1 MKKYKINGF
10 SMLEVL
16 ITLVIILLG
25 VLGMAGMQM
34 LAINNTQI
42 ARTHSLAAIM
52 ASSLTAQ
59 MQANESY
66 WTDSTISTSVLGAN
80 KRGWESSIL
89 SNSTL
94 NGQSIDCTDEICTPV
109 AMAGYDLKK
118 WGADLATL
126 LPSGKAT
133 VTCSGP
139 TATAPNVCTI
149 SVSWTEQNVALHN
162 QNNASTTSTALTSGT
177 VSTQTYTT
185 FSSIH

>member
-1 MKKYKINGF
+1 MKKYKTDGF

-66 WTDSTISTSVLGAN
+66 WTSSTVSTSVLGVN
-80 KRGWESSIL
+80 KKDWTK
-89 SNSTL
+89 STLGDSGL
-94 NGQSIDCTDEICTPV
+94 NGQNTDCTAGACTP
-109 AMAGYDLKK
+109 AGMAGYDLKA
-118 WGADLATL
+118 WGANLATL
-126 LPSGKAT
+126 LPSGQAT
-133 VTCSGP
+133 VACTGP
-139 TATAPNVCTI
+139 TATTPNVCTI